1 MKNDVYALIRANYNQ
16 LSDSQKVVADYV
28 TENPNV
34 VMMSTLS
41 EMASKLMLSETTILR
56 FLRKIG
62 YQSFQVFKIN
72 LTQFV
77 SRDSPKV
84 VYEDVSF
91 EDTTE
96 HIMSKLVNST
106 VNSIKDSLLVIKP
119 EAIDFF
125 INSMIHANKV
135 VVIGMGASASVAT
148 DLYHKLLKLGINCV
162 VSNDPHLINI
172 LSSNLTSKDF
182 LIVFS
187 HTGESREVLD
197 SVALAKENRCTVGAI
212 TSYPKSTLA
221 MRSDAAII
229 SSSLETKF
237 RSDALTSRII
247 QMVVVD
253 FLYVTMTIKFR
264 DTTIDKIH
272 KSQIAVAK
280 NKT

>member
-1 MKNDVYALIRANYNQ
+1 MKNDVFALIRANYNQ
-16 LSDSQKVVADYV
+16 FSSSQKIVADYV
-28 TENPNV
+28 SEHPNI

-41 EMASKLMLSETTILR
+41 EIANTCKLSETTVLR
-56 FLRKIG
+56 FLHKIG

-77 SRDSPKV
+77 SRDTPKV
-84 VYEDVSF
+84 VYEDVGF
-91 EDTTE
+91 DDTTDT
-96 HIMSKLVNST
+96 IMSKLVNST

-119 EAIDFF
+119 QAIDYF
-125 INSMIHANKV
+125 IHKIMTSAKV
-135 VVIGMGASASVAT
+135 VVIGMGASASVST

-172 LSSNLTSKDF
+172 LSSNLTTEDF

-187 HTGESREVLD
+187 HSGESREVLD
-197 SVALAKENRCTVGAI
+197 SVALAKENQCPIGAI

-221 MRSDAAII
+221 IKSDCVIC

-247 QMVVVD
+247 QMVIVD
-253 FLYVTMTIKFR
+253 FLYVTLTIKHR
-264 DTTIDKIH
+264 DTAFEKIH
-272 KSQIAVAK
+272 KSRIAVAK